1 MRRLEEVLIRTC
13 ADFGIPTA
21 RICGL
26 TGVWTHPRSPV
37 IPSGAEQFARELFRG
52 VERSAVTSRS
62 PEAKIAAIGVHIS
75 RAVTSHGFA
84 LNVNTDL
91 DYFNLIIPC
100 GITTKPVTSMAKELN
115 RELSLQEVAHSISRN
130 FGVVFESQM
139 LWLESLDAL
148 LGQSVGVPLKT
159 AGATAP
165 AAQRRRYLPGM
176 TKSKSR
182 DATQTISP
190 R

>member
-1 MRRLEEVLIRTC
+1 MR
-13 ADFGIPTA
+13 
-21 RICGL
+21 
-26 TGVWTHPRSPV
+26 S
-37 IPSGAEQFARELFRG
+37 
-52 VERSAVTSRS
+52 SR
-62 PEAKIAAIGVHIS
+62 EAKIAAIGVHIS

-148 LGQSVGVPLKT
+148 LGQSVGVPLKPPEQLRQLHKEEDT
-159 AGATAP
+159 FQA
-165 AAQRRRYLPGM
+165 
-176 TKSKSR
+176 
-182 DATQTISP
+182 
-190 R
+190 